1 MEKITTPGSDTIVA
15 PATAPGQAALAVLR
29 LSGPQAIAIA
39 DTLWRGKSLAQADSH
54 TAHLGT
60 VLDSRGLQLD
70 QAVAVVYRAPR
81 SFTGQDS
88 VELTIHGSMYVRR
101 ELLNTLIKA
110 GARLAEPGEFTR
122 RAFLSG
128 RLDLSQAEAVA
139 DIIAAESRA
148 ANDIAQS
155 QLRGKFAGRIQQL
168 RQQLIDI
175 ASLLELELDF
185 AEEDLEFADR
195 TLLTQLATQARD
207 EIKRLLQSFRTGDAI
222 MRGIPVAIVGAPN
235 AGKSSLLNALLG
247 HDRAIVSDVPGT
259 TRDTIE
265 ETLHL
270 GDHLF
275 RFIDTA
281 GLRASTD
288 AVERIGIDRAR
299 AAIASARIILYVH
312 DATLPLHPDLIPRVP
327 DATTL
332 LVLNKT
338 DLIPTPTLDSQLSTL
353 DSQLSTLDSQ
363 LLPTPL
369 STRTGEGLDQIVR
382 HLVTIAADM
391 TTTYGDVLVANAR
404 HAEALSSAL
413 TSIGRVLD
421 GLRSTLPAD
430 LVAQSLRET
439 ISHLGAITGAIPSD
453 LLLSTIFSRFC
464 VGK

>member
-1 MEKITTPGSDTIVA
+1 MEEITTPGSDTIVA

-88 VELTIHGSMYVRR
+88 VEFTVHGSMYVRR
-101 ELLNTLIKA
+101 ELLDTLIKA

-195 TLLTQLATQARD
+195 TQLTQLATQARD
-207 EIKRLLQSFRTGDAI
+207 EIRRLLQSFRTGDAI

-338 DLIPTPTLDSQLSTL
+338 DLIPTPTLH
-353 DSQLSTLDSQ
+353 SQLSTLDSQ

-391 TTTYGDVLVANAR
+391 TTTDGDVLVANAR

-421 GLRSTLPAD
+421 GLRSTLSAD

-464 VGK
+464 IGK

>member
-1 MEKITTPGSDTIVA
+1 MEEITTPDSDTIVA

-29 LSGPQAIAIA
+29 LSGPQAISIA

-88 VELTIHGSMYVRR
+88 VELTVHGSMYVRR

-122 RAFLSG
+122 RAFLGG

-155 QLRGKFAGRIQQL
+155 QLQGKFAGRIQQL

-207 EIKRLLQSFRTGDAI
+207 EIRRLLQSFRTGDAI

-353 DSQLSTLDSQ
+353 DSQL
-363 LLPTPL
+363 LPTPL

-391 TTTYGDVLVANAR
+391 TTTDGDVLVANAR

-464 VGK
+464 IGK

>member
-1 MEKITTPGSDTIVA
+1 MEEITTPGSDTIVA

-88 VELTIHGSMYVRR
+88 VELTVHGSMYVRR
-101 ELLNTLIKA
+101 ELLDTLIKA

-122 RAFLSG
+122 RAFLGG

-155 QLRGKFAGRIQQL
+155 QLQGKFAGRIQQL

-270 GDHLF
+270 DDHLF

-281 GLRASTD
+281 GLRTSTD

-338 DLIPTPTLDSQLSTL
+338 DLIPTPTL

-464 VGK
+464 IGK